1 MNYWNLGTISKDH
14 LLRDIFCKLFC
25 SHIDVKLYFHGPD
38 QYSDS
43 SGRMGYKLYLGEEM
57 QSQIRFRDITMLE
70 RDALEEE
77 EDDTSLVKE
86 GKVLSDGIV

>member
-1 MNYWNLGTISKDH
+1 
-14 LLRDIFCKLFC
+14 
-25 SHIDVKLYFHGPD
+25 
-38 QYSDS
+38 
-43 SGRMGYKLYLGEEM
+43 MGYKLYLGEEM